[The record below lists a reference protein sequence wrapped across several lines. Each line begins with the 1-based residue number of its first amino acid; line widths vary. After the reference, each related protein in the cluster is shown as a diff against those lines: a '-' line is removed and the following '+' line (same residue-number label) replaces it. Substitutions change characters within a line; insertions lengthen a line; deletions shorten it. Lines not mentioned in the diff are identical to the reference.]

1 MELSILNVS
10 GLLGSFLPAF
20 RFLQEQTAQVG
31 NTSRSL
37 LDLVLDASPIA
48 WAVLAIL
55 LLFSVASWSIIFVK
69 ARATK
74 RASRQSAEFIRAFE
88 KSSRWAE
95 LYANV
100 APFSASPLSAI
111 FQAANSEL
119 QKQSRLNLDAVQRV
133 MQSAAIDETTKLERS
148 LSLLASTATATPFIG
163 LFGTVV
169 GIILAFVGMTQ
180 QATTSVQAV
189 STPIAEALIA
199 TAAGIAAAVPAVIGY
214 NRYLNRI
221 KILAAEMDSFSLR
234 LLNFIERE
242 ALESYGVQ
250 QQQQRPQRAHADRV
264 G

>member
-10 GLLGSFLPAF
+10 ELLGSFLPAF
-20 RFLQEQTAQVG
+20 WFLQEQTAQID
-31 NTSRSL
+31 NSSRGL
-37 LDLVLDASPIA
+37 LDLVLRASPIA
-48 WAVLAIL
+48 MVVLAIL
-55 LLFSVASWSIIFVK
+55 LLFSIASWAIIFVK
-69 ARATK
+69 ARATN
-74 RASRQSAEFIRAFE
+74 RAARQSAEFIRAFE

-100 APFSASPLSAI
+100 SPFGASPLAAI
-111 FQAANSEL
+111 FLAANSEL

-133 MQSAAIDETTKLERS
+133 MQSAAIDETTRLERS
-148 LSLLASTATATPFIG
+148 LSLLASTASATPFIG

-169 GIILAFVGMTQ
+169 GIIIAFDGLTQ
-180 QATTSVQAV
+180 QATTSIQAV
-189 STPIAEALIA
+189 APGIADALIA

-242 ALESYGVQ
+242 ALDSYGVQ
-250 QQQQRPQRAHADRV
+250 QQQRAQRAHADRV
-264 G
+264 S